1 MTRQRLADRLFSSS
15 PHSCCA
21 GGGREARVRA
31 PLVPPAGRNLSGSAG
46 ARKPSVQDKA
56 QAAERPCAA
65 LEGLPHLVPCRSWG
79 PSAAPASAS
88 SPSVPTR
95 LEVPLQRR
103 APHPQAEP
111 HLGAAAACLEG
122 RGGGQQARRAR
133 ELLAAAAHLRFPVPM
148 FPVLTK
154 SDLLEPQEVDR
165 ILSWASDLE
174 LLRGDMP
181 PAEGMGEV
189 LSGELLQVLQTLALE
204 SQLVA
209 VSSQEGEGM
218 EDLYALVQSAFAGG
232 DDLEAHVDAH

>member
-79 PSAAPASAS
+79 PSAAPASAR
-88 SPSVPTR
+88 SPPVPTR

-103 APHPQAEP
+103 APHLRQNHTSTQRLPAWKAAEAGSRRGGRCG
-111 HLGAAAACLEG
+111 LRG
-122 RGGGQQARRAR
+122 RGGLGPHGRQSTTGRRLPSPWPRLPQAHFPRRRSRRSSCGIRVAPCSVR
-133 ELLAAAAHLRFPVPM
+133 VAERALRPRVVTRGIAA
-148 FPVLTK
+148 T
-154 SDLLEPQEVDR
+154 
-165 ILSWASDLE
+165 
-174 LLRGDMP
+174 LRGD
-181 PAEGMGEV
+181 
-189 LSGELLQVLQTLALE
+189 
-204 SQLVA
+204 VA
-209 VSSQEGEGM
+209 RRPVTDG
-218 EDLYALVQSAFAGG
+218 L
-232 DDLEAHVDAH
+232 

>member
-1 MTRQRLADRLFSSS
+1 MGNLLASATPAVRAHTRAPANGTMTRQRLADRLFSSS

-56 QAAERPCAA
+56 QTAERPCAA

-79 PSAAPASAS
+79 PSAAPASAC

-111 HLGAAAACLEG
+111 HLDAAAACLEG
-122 RGGGQQARRAR
+122 RGGGQQARRALWASGAR
-133 ELLAAAAHLRFPVPM
+133 WSRPPRPTEHHRSAVAIPLAAPPPGVLPTSAEPPEQLGNACGAMLR
-148 FPVLTK
+148 
-154 SDLLEPQEVDR
+154 Q
-165 ILSWASDLE
+165 
-174 LLRGDMP
+174 
-181 PAEGMGEV
+181 
-189 LSGELLQVLQTLALE
+189 
-204 SQLVA
+204 
-209 VSSQEGEGM
+209 
-218 EDLYALVQSAFAGG
+218 GG
-232 DDLEAHVDAH
+232 

>member
-79 PSAAPASAS
+79 PSAAPASART
-88 SPSVPTR
+88 PSVPTR
-95 LEVPLQRR
+95 LEVPLQHR

-111 HLGAAAACLEG
+111 HLDAVAACLEG
-122 RGGGQQARRAR
+122 RGGGQQARRALWASGAR
-133 ELLAAAAHLRFPVPM
+133 WSRPPRPTEHHRSAVAIPLAAAPPSALPSSAERRSSSGIRVAPCSVRVAERALLPWVVTRGIAATFWGDVARRPVTDG
-148 FPVLTK
+148 L
-154 SDLLEPQEVDR
+154 
-165 ILSWASDLE
+165 
-174 LLRGDMP
+174 
-181 PAEGMGEV
+181 
-189 LSGELLQVLQTLALE
+189 
-204 SQLVA
+204 
-209 VSSQEGEGM
+209 
-218 EDLYALVQSAFAGG
+218 
-232 DDLEAHVDAH
+232 

>member
-1 MTRQRLADRLFSSS
+1 MGNLLASATPAVRAHTGAPANGTMTRQRLADRLFSSS

-56 QAAERPCAA
+56 QAAERSCAA

-79 PSAAPASAS
+79 PSAAPASAC

-111 HLGAAAACLEG
+111 HLDAAAACLEG
-122 RGGGQQARRAR
+122 RGGGQQARRALWASGAR
-133 ELLAAAAHLRFPVPM
+133 WSRPPRPTEHHRSAVAIPLAAAPPSALPSSAEPPEQLRNSCGAM
-148 FPVLTK
+148 
-154 SDLLEPQEVDR
+154 
-165 ILSWASDLE
+165 
-174 LLRGDMP
+174 LR
-181 PAEGMGEV
+181 
-189 LSGELLQVLQTLALE
+189 Q
-204 SQLVA
+204 
-209 VSSQEGEGM
+209 
-218 EDLYALVQSAFAGG
+218 GG
-232 DDLEAHVDAH
+232 